1 MWKHLHIVVLLLTI
15 LWQNAVSQ
23 TIEDILTSPTVPE
36 GNEFIVAWPLN
47 NGSAGAS
54 SPDLEVYISTRFPEA
69 NVEVIFSGDN
79 SRRRF
84 RVVKNTVTT
93 MSTSKTGSLA
103 LSAAY
108 EITHAECEL
117 AVPKGLIISSDV
129 PISVYVINSKIVSTD
144 GYMAIPTHVWG
155 TEYRPIAYFDF
166 NDINSRYSWAGG
178 FCVVASED
186 STDVTITLAGKGQSL
201 ASTVRGRSIGDR
213 FTVQLNRGECYMV
226 MGNGSTRNVFDL
238 TGSHISSSK
247 PIGVLGFHSRT
258 ALPNATLL
266 EGRDHL
272 VEMIP
277 PTSAW
282 GTSYTTIELKRQSAN
297 GKGRG
302 DYYRILAAEDSTV
315 ITGHYLDKETKA
327 KISDLNIDRLDAGE
341 FSDFF
346 GSATTPSELPYGIVQ
361 FSGNKPFLVMQ
372 YSTSAS
378 WDGDTQHDPFMM
390 LVAPT
395 STFGSSGTIQTPSL
409 DNFNIHYLNII
420 ATTTDSAT
428 AEADLQ
434 SITLNDE
441 PVWSSD
447 RVVDGG
453 LLNEAGI
460 IPASIHGQDIRF
472 VTLHCRNGESLTIRS
487 NGKVRLGGYLFGFG
501 IFDSYGY
508 PAALALAD
516 SSQSD
521 TTRPDI
527 SAIVDSTSA
536 RFSAT
541 KPNMASRRSAS
552 LARVRTLPG
561 TTNANVTANAPLLR
575 LLPRTDNVRIVEG
588 VTTMEDTLQD
598 CVVILAAQDY
608 AGNVA
613 IDTILIPARPFNQGP
628 DTNTTS
634 LSERGLASSVA
645 RIVRVHASDGVEL
658 DVTRSGTMELWTL
671 EGSRVFNTDVAPGN
685 TFIRTS
691 TLPSGVYVIRFA
703 GTAWSSTIVVR
714 H

>member
-15 LWQNAVSQ
+15 LWQNALSQ
-23 TIEDILTSPTVPE
+23 TIEDILMSPTVPE
-36 GNEFIVAWPLN
+36 GNDFIVAWPLN
-47 NGSAGAS
+47 DGSPVAS
-54 SPDLEVYISTRFPEA
+54 ATDLEVYISTRFPEA

-84 RVVKNTVTT
+84 RIEKNTVTT

-108 EITHAECEL
+108 EINHAECEQ
-117 AVPKGLIISSDV
+117 AVQKGLIISSDV
-129 PISVYVINSKIVSTD
+129 PISVYVISSKTVSTD

-155 TEYRPIAYFDF
+155 TEYRSIAYFDF
-166 NDINSRYSWAGG
+166 NEINTRNSWAGG

-186 STDVTITLAGKGQSL
+186 STDVTITLAGRGQPL
-201 ASTVRGRSIGDR
+201 ARTVRGRSIGDQY
-213 FTVQLNRGECYMV
+213 TVRLNRGECYMV
-226 MGNGSTRNVFDL
+226 MGDGKTRNVFDL
-238 TGSHISSSK
+238 TGSHITSSK

-258 ALPNATLL
+258 ALPNATTL

-272 VEMIP
+272 IEMIP

-282 GTSYTTIELKRQSAN
+282 GTSYTAIELKRQSWN
-297 GKGRG
+297 GIGRG

-315 ITGHYLDKETKA
+315 ITGHYLDKETKV
-327 KISDLNIDRLDAGE
+327 KIRDLNIDRMDAGE
-341 FSDFF
+341 FIDFF
-346 GSATTPSELPYGIVQ
+346 GDASTPSELPYGIVQ

-372 YSTSAS
+372 YSTSAR

-390 LVAPT
+390 LVAPS

-434 SITLNDE
+434 SITLNGE

-453 LLNEAGI
+453 LLNEAGT
-460 IPASIHGQDIRF
+460 IPASIHGEDIHF
-472 VTLHCRNGESLTIRS
+472 VTLQCRNSESLTIRS

-501 IFDSYGY
+501 NFDSYGY
-508 PAALALAD
+508 PAALVLTD

-527 SAIVDSTSA
+527 SAVVDSTSA
-536 RFSAT
+536 RFTAT
-541 KPNMASRRSAS
+541 KPNTTSGRSAS

-561 TTNANVTANAPLLR
+561 TTNANVTADAPLLR
-575 LLPRTDNVRIVEG
+575 LLPRADDVRIVKG
-588 VTTMEDTLQD
+588 DITMEDTLLD

-613 IDTILIPARPFNQGP
+613 IDTIRLPARPFNQGP

-645 RIVRVHASDGVEL
+645 RIVRVYASDGVEL

-671 EGSRVFNTDVAPGN
+671 EGLRVSSTDVAPGN
-685 TFIRTS
+685 VFIRTS
-691 TLPSGVYVIRFA
+691 TLASGVYLIRFA
-703 GTAWSSTIVVR
+703 GTTWSSRINVA